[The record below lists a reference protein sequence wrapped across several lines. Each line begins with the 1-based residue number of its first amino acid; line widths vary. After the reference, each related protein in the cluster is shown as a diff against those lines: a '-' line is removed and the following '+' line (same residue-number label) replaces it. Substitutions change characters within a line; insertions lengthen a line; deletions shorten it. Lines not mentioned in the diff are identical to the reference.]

1 MLYDLH
7 THTSASDGLLSPGEV
22 ISQAKDIGL
31 PGLAITDHDTV
42 DGLEEARRFIEENNL
57 ALDFIPGIEMNTELA
72 EKEIHILGYF
82 IDYHNRLLL
91 KRLQEIKEA
100 RLERARKMI
109 MRLSNMGFN
118 IDFEQV
124 ERIAQGDLIA
134 RPHIAQALMEN
145 AYISSIKEAFDKYI
159 GKGRPAYVNRY
170 KFLPAEAIEL
180 IKGAGGIAVLAHPGL
195 VRDDSFVH
203 TIIKLGIEGIEV
215 FYPEH
220 NHGQVLKYSQLCREN
235 RLLITGGSDF
245 HGYNQEANRGKLG
258 SCGVNLEIMRNIFDY
273 QQTKTKNRQEEH

>member
-91 KRLQEIKEA
+91 KRLQEIKSP
-100 RLERARKMI
+100 LEK
-109 MRLSNMGFN
+109 SPQ
-118 IDFEQV
+118 D
-124 ERIAQGDLIA
+124 D
-134 RPHIAQALMEN
+134 N
-145 AYISSIKEAFDKYI
+145 APF
-159 GKGRPAYVNRY
+159 
-170 KFLPAEAIEL
+170 
-180 IKGAGGIAVLAHPGL
+180 
-195 VRDDSFVH
+195 
-203 TIIKLGIEGIEV
+203 
-215 FYPEH
+215 
-220 NHGQVLKYSQLCREN
+220 
-235 RLLITGGSDF
+235 
-245 HGYNQEANRGKLG
+245 
-258 SCGVNLEIMRNIFDY
+258 
-273 QQTKTKNRQEEH
+273 

>member
-7 THTSASDGLLSPGEV
+7 IHTSASDGLLSPVEV
-22 ISQAKDIGL
+22 ISQARDIGL

-42 DGLEEARRFIEENNL
+42 DGLEEARCFMEENSP

-100 RLERARKMI
+100 RLDRARKMI
-109 MRLSNMGFN
+109 MRLANMGFN
-118 IDFEQV
+118 IDMEQV
-124 ERIAQGDLIA
+124 ERIARGDLIA
-134 RPHIAQALMEN
+134 RPHIAQVLMEN
-145 AYISSIKEAFDKYI
+145 ACVSSVKEAFDKYI
-159 GKGRPAYVNRY
+159 GKGCPAYVNRY
-170 KFLPAEAIEL
+170 KFLPTEAIEL

-195 VRDDSFVH
+195 IRDDSFVV
-203 TIIKLGIEGIEV
+203 TIISLGIEGIEV

-220 NHGQVLKYSQLCREN
+220 NHGQVLKYSQLSREN

-245 HGYNQEANRGKLG
+245 HGYNQDENRGRIG
-258 SCGVNLEIMRNIFDY
+258 SCGVNPEIMRNIFDY
-273 QQTKTKNRQEEH
+273 QQRKTKNQQEEH

>member
-7 THTSASDGLLSPGEV
+7 IHTSASDGLLSPVEV
-22 ISQAKDIGL
+22 ISQARDIGL

-42 DGLEEARRFIEENNL
+42 DGLEEARCFMEENSP

-109 MRLSNMGFN
+109 MRLANMGFN
-118 IDFEQV
+118 IDMEQV
-124 ERIAQGDLIA
+124 ERIARGDLIA
-134 RPHIAQALMEN
+134 RPHIAQVLMEN
-145 AYISSIKEAFDKYI
+145 AYVSSVKEAFDKYI
-159 GKGRPAYVNRY
+159 GKGCPAYVNRY
-170 KFLPAEAIEL
+170 KFLPTEAIEL

-195 VRDDSFVH
+195 IRDDSFVV
-203 TIIKLGIEGIEV
+203 TIISLGIEGIEV

-220 NHGQVLKYSQLCREN
+220 NHGQVLKYSQLSREN

-245 HGYNQEANRGKLG
+245 HGYNQDENRGRIG
-258 SCGVNLEIMRNIFDY
+258 SCGVNPEIMRNIFDY
-273 QQTKTKNRQEEH
+273 QQRKTKNQQEEH